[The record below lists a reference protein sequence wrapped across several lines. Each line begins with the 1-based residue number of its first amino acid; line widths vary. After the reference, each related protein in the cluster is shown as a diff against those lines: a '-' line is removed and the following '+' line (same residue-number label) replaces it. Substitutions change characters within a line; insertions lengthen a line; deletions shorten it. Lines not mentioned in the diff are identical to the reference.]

1 MLQNWALESV
11 ERPQPFLLGPVQ
23 TLFLHEIGLN
33 ALKTKFQNYIA
44 LKYCLLREL
53 GSPPPWLTQK
63 PKRLTL
69 EVLRVMMPFAQTVLQ
84 KNTPPGK
91 NQTKGAVISEKNKNK
106 IMFVVRK
113 AKEK

>member
-1 MLQNWALESV
+1 
-11 ERPQPFLLGPVQ
+11 
-23 TLFLHEIGLN
+23 
-33 ALKTKFQNYIA
+33 
-44 LKYCLLREL
+44 
-53 GSPPPWLTQK
+53 
-63 PKRLTL
+63 
-69 EVLRVMMPFAQTVLQ
+69 MMPFAQTVLQ